1 MSYNK
6 FVRPLHEH
14 HPNLTTIMIR
24 AGERKGRTIF
34 GNVAYSA
41 FTNVPD
47 NAGFVDLCPK
57 ARRVK

>member
-1 MSYNK
+1 M
-6 FVRPLHEH
+6 F
-14 HPNLTTIMIR
+14 R